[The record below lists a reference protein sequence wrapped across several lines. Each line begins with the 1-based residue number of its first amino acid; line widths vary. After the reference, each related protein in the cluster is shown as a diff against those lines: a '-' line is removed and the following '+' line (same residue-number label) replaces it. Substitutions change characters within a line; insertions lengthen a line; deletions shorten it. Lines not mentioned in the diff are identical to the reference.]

1 RLCGGAE
8 QSRMMRISWR
18 AFATIQRRTPFA
30 ENKMTK
36 ANLVSSVAKS
46 ASLRSASP
54 ANPQPPKQSKGTVP
68 AIHAVVETEAEAI
81 EERLIQASAP
91 VASTPSSSSD
101 TPPASIHEPTL
112 IDEEV
117 TAQDVREACIAKR
130 TQLAYAVSLRI
141 ISRWIGSTKK
151 NDSSNYFD
159 GAGQIDL
166 RRFTA
171 ADFEAFLLEKRKVF
185 WDEYAEWLSKCNK
198 RLVSVKRGC
207 TPVRIRFLTRFTN
220 SFAKIH

>member
-1 RLCGGAE
+1 
-8 QSRMMRISWR
+8 MMRISWR
-18 AFATIQRRTPFA
+18 AFATIQRRTLFA

-81 EERLIQASAP
+81 EEPLIQASA
-91 VASTPSSSSD
+91 PSSSSD

-117 TAQDVREACIAKR
+117 TAQDVREACVAKR
-130 TQLAYAVSLRI
+130 TQLAYAVSLRV

-171 ADFEAFLLEKRKVF
+171 ADFEAFLLEKRKKVG
-185 WDEYAEWLSKCNK
+185 
-198 RLVSVKRGC
+198 VSTLNGFRSAIKDLYR
-207 TPVRIRFLTRFTN
+207 
-220 SFAKIH
+220 